1 MSFRFPLA
9 YATLALASAF
19 PLDMAPP
26 SETVIQAAMGPSTG
40 SMMHFFLPH
49 TAAMQ
54 WFNSSPEREREYGLP
69 RRAQERGNTDSFN
82 KTFPDNILGLPSM
95 GLTGNEAWN
104 HGLRLLPLMENSS
117 IIISLLCPSA
127 LSPTRS
133 EPRPFTANTTL
144 KAHALF
150 SRARIKAVHT
160 SSVAEL
166 PTAVE
171 VYTTQ
176 PDPLV
181 HALVFGMWL
190 VAVWC
195 ACAVIFDLALAVLG
209 AMLHVATVHPQII
222 RHAILCIIRACM
234 LIINQPYTVSLIVC
248 MNLISLLPTSEAAG
262 KDQPST
268 NTYEYVLPGVTRWDG
283 TPFHDFRL
291 IWWVALCAA
300 LGSISQDSYSLLQTA
315 RDEDLGGPA
324 VGGTGAQRTQSA
336 NRNQRLFGSILNYIE
351 ATSYIYRFATSN
363 FNNDGRGLFT
373 YLYVFGHLP
382 YTPEQLTELENE
394 WAEATMSKSRIKFDE
409 NAVFKWAE
417 YVTLLA
423 EKLNKNERQKRTKYL
438 NGFPSSFDVVV
449 VPERQQGAVGSYV
462 HPANYPVHDPRHSAA
477 VAAALAVTP
486 PVAPVLAHPLAGEPD
501 IMAMAHGFYPE
512 WARMIKQGMI
522 KAVPRGMAYQAHEVD
537 SDGANEDENCD
548 AHAYDA
554 HAFLARERVTNQ
566 TVCIVC
572 GGIGHAANVDGMY
585 CLTTVLGH
593 RVPPA
598 DLNRM
603 TYPDGYTPPRRSNPN
618 PRFSNSRSHTQQNDP
633 RRRSHSNPR
642 FSHASSSRSHARA
655 VDDGY
660 DSHEYGFESMTSD
673 EITALA
679 ASINAEHARRN
690 RPRHR
695 PRPGPRRNSHV
706 RFRDPRQARQAEEE
720 VTPQETPQET
730 QQNSTPHDDA
740 DAYSDPEEH
749 HGMLAVALA
758 EIDFL

>member
-26 SETVIQAAMGPSTG
+26 FEMVIQAATGPSTG
-40 SMMHFFLPH
+40 STMHFFLPH
-49 TAAMQ
+49 MAAMQ
-54 WFNSSPEREREYGLP
+54 WFNSSPMREREYGLP
-69 RRAQERGNTDSFN
+69 RRAQERGCTDFFN
-82 KTFPDNILGLPSM
+82 NPLLDTM
-95 GLTGNEAWN
+95 
-104 HGLRLLPLMENSS
+104 HGLNGVETTSNGAWKHCIFVMMNSPC
-117 IIISLLCPSA
+117 SLGDFPQFKSSHLTAKVLA
-127 LSPTRS
+127 LSP
-133 EPRPFTANTTL
+133 
-144 KAHALF
+144 ALF

-171 VYTTQ
+171 VYTAQ
-176 PDPLV
+176 PDPLE
-181 HALVFGMWL
+181 HALVFGML
-190 VAVWC
+190 LFAAWC
-195 ACAVIFDLALAVLG
+195 ACAVILDLAMAVLG
-209 AMLHVATVHPQII
+209 AMLHLATAPPQIYI
-222 RHAILCIIRACM
+222 HAILCFIKPCM
-234 LIINQPYTVSLIVC
+234 WIINQPYTVSLIVS
-248 MNLISLLPTSEAAG
+248 MNLISLLPMSEAAG
-262 KDQPST
+262 QDQPRS
-268 NTYEYVLPGVTRWDG
+268 NTLEYFLPGVTRWDG

-291 IWWVALCAA
+291 VWWVALCAA

-315 RDEDLGGPA
+315 RDQDLGSPA
-324 VGGTGAQRTQSA
+324 VGGTAAQRTQSA

-351 ATSYIYRFATSN
+351 ATSYIYRFASAN
-363 FNNDGRGLFT
+363 FNNDGRGLFE

-382 YTPEQLTELENE
+382 YTPEQLTALENE
-394 WAEATMSKSRIKFDE
+394 WTDATMSKCGIKFDDG
-409 NAVFKWAE
+409 AVFKWAE
-417 YVTLLA
+417 HVTLLA
-423 EKLNKNERQKRTKYL
+423 EKLGKNERQKRTKYL
-438 NGFPSSFDVVV
+438 SGFPSSFDVVV
-449 VPERQQGAVGSYV
+449 VPERQLGAVGSYV

-477 VAAALAVTP
+477 VAAALAATP
-486 PVAPVLAHPLAGEPD
+486 PVAPVLAHPLAGEPN

-512 WARMIKQGMI
+512 WARMIKLGMI
-522 KAVPRGMAYQAHEVD
+522 KAVPRGMAYQAHEPDDTQPV
-537 SDGANEDENCD
+537 NEDENYD

-730 QQNSTPHDDA
+730 PQNSTPHDDA
-740 DAYSDPEEH
+740 GDYSDPEEH

>member
-26 SETVIQAAMGPSTG
+26 FETVIQAAIGPSTG
-40 SMMHFFLPH
+40 STMHFFLPH
-49 TAAMQ
+49 MAAMQ
-54 WFNSSPEREREYGLP
+54 WFNSSPMREREYGLP
-69 RRAQERGNTDSFN
+69 RRAQERGCTDFFN
-82 KTFPDNILGLPSM
+82 NPLLDTMHGLK
-95 GLTGNEAWN
+95 GVETTGNELWRTPPSSF
-104 HGLRLLPLMENSS
+104 LLMENSS
-117 IIISLLCPSA
+117 IIISLLCQSA
-127 LSPTRS
+127 LSPARS
-133 EPRPFTANTTL
+133 ESRPFTANTTL

-171 VYTTQ
+171 VYTAQ
-176 PDPLV
+176 PDPLE
-181 HALVFGMWL
+181 HALVFGML
-190 VAVWC
+190 LFAAWC
-195 ACAVIFDLALAVLG
+195 ACAVILDLAMAVLG
-209 AMLHVATVHPQII
+209 AMLHLATAPPQIYI
-222 RHAILCIIRACM
+222 HAILCFIKPCM
-234 LIINQPYTVSLIVC
+234 WIINQPYTVSLIVS
-248 MNLISLLPTSEAAG
+248 MNLISLLPMSEAAG
-262 KDQPST
+262 QDQPRS
-268 NTYEYVLPGVTRWDG
+268 NTLEYFLPGVTRWDG

-291 IWWVALCAA
+291 VWWVALCAA

-315 RDEDLGGPA
+315 RDQDLGSPA
-324 VGGTGAQRTQSA
+324 VGGTAAQRTQSA

-351 ATSYIYRFATSN
+351 ATSYIYRFASAN
-363 FNNDGRGLFT
+363 FNNDGRGLFE

-382 YTPEQLTELENE
+382 YTPEQLTALENE
-394 WAEATMSKSRIKFDE
+394 WTDATMSKCGIKFDDG
-409 NAVFKWAE
+409 AVFKWAE
-417 YVTLLA
+417 HVTLLA
-423 EKLNKNERQKRTKYL
+423 EKLGKNERQKRTKYL
-438 NGFPSSFDVVV
+438 SGFPSSFDVVV
-449 VPERQQGAVGSYV
+449 VPERQLGAVGSYV

-477 VAAALAVTP
+477 VAAALAATP
-486 PVAPVLAHPLAGEPD
+486 PVAPVLAHPLAGEPN

-512 WARMIKQGMI
+512 WARMIKLGMI
-522 KAVPRGMAYQAHEVD
+522 KAVPRGMAYQAHEPDDTQPV
-537 SDGANEDENCD
+537 NEDENYD

-618 PRFSNSRSHTQQNDP
+618 PRFSNSNSRSRTQQNDP

-642 FSHASSSRSHARA
+642 FSHPHASSSRSHARA

-660 DSHEYGFESMTSD
+660 DSYEYGFESMTSD
-673 EITALA
+673 EIAALA

-695 PRPGPRRNSHV
+695 PRPAPRRNT
-706 RFRDPRQARQAEEE
+706 RFRESRQARQADEEPP
-720 VTPQETPQET
+720 PQENP
-730 QQNSTPHDDA
+730 QNSTRDADDDDDA
-740 DAYSDPEEH
+740 EEH
-749 HGMLAVALA
+749 HDMLAVALT
-758 EIDFL
+758 EMTYD